1 MREPEFETMA
11 IQKQSSQ
18 MNLIR
23 ITKEK
28 EEFQKGYLKGKWPE
42 FFKTGE

>member
-1 MREPEFETMA
+1 
-11 IQKQSSQ
+11 

-23 ITKEK
+23 ITKRK
-28 EEFQKGYLKGKWPE
+28 DEFQKEYLKGKWPE

>member
-1 MREPEFETMA
+1 
-11 IQKQSSQ
+11 

-23 ITKEK
+23 ITKGK
-28 EEFQKGYLKGKWPE
+28 EEFQKEYLKRKWPE